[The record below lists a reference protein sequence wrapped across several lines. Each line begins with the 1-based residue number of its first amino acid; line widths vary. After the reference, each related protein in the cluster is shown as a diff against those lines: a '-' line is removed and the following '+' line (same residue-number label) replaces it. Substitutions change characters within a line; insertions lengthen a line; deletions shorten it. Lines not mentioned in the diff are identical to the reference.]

1 MNRFFWGVL
10 GLQPARV
17 ADIEAACGPF
27 DPDKQPMG
35 AGGMLGPSAFGLLD
49 PTREMV
55 KTQQWVE
62 DLRAQEPVERIV
74 NTLLLSAIKGGAQRL
89 TIEPDALGV
98 RVLHTVG
105 TLEREHLHL
114 PTTTLE
120 PMLERLRRMAKFSA
134 NARQGSFR
142 LEVDSHRF
150 LLHVG
155 FERTAWG
162 ERVEIAFASSPGAAA

>member
-1 MNRFFWGVL
+1 MNRFIWDAL
-10 GLQPARV
+10 GLRPVQL
-17 ADIEAACGPF
+17 ADIEEACGPF
-27 DPDKQPMG
+27 DPDAQPPRG
-35 AGGMLGPSAFGLLD
+35 ALGVLALGLLD
-49 PTREMV
+49 PAREMAR
-55 KTQQWVE
+55 TQQLVQ

-105 TLEREHLHL
+105 ALEREHLHL

-120 PMLERLRRMAKFSA
+120 PMLERLRRMAHFPT
-134 NARQGSFR
+134 NARTGSFR
-142 LEVDSHRF
+142 LEVDSRRF

-155 FERTAWG
+155 FERTVWG
-162 ERVEIAFASSPGAAA
+162 ERVEIAFAAASGGAI